1 MKLSRNWW
9 MLVVALMLA
18 AVVTIAQQQEQ
29 QPGTQQPGTQQQG
42 TQQGTQPAA
51 AGVKVNP
58 SAVQKKAQSSPPTSA
73 TPATSIGTNTKM
85 ATPAGSVSWAEQV
98 DVDGDGQIDQATL
111 AWDAKDRVLI
121 SDKSGTFTCADGS
134 QGSGELLVAVN
145 GQGNRWNRPV
155 GSGFWL
161 ASLNKGQCG
170 TQTNTMWGCKFD
182 ASGNSTACGVAQLD
196 EKNQDLI
203 IVTAQPA
210 R

>member
-1 MKLSRNWW
+1 
-9 MLVVALMLA
+9 
-18 AVVTIAQQQEQ
+18 
-29 QPGTQQPGTQQQG
+29 
-42 TQQGTQPAA
+42 
-51 AGVKVNP
+51 
-58 SAVQKKAQSSPPTSA
+58 
-73 TPATSIGTNTKM
+73 M
-85 ATPAGSVSWAEQV
+85 ATPAGSVSWAEQI
-98 DVDGDGQIDQATL
+98 DVDGDGQVDQATL

-170 TQTNTMWGCKFD
+170 TQTTTTWGCKFD
-182 ASGNSTACGVAQLD
+182 VSGNPTACGVAKLD
-196 EKNQDLI
+196 EKNEDLI
-203 IVTAQPA
+203 IVVAQPG